1 MKNIQK
7 LFLFF
12 IVFFMAL
19 ILNVSFCNAET
30 SAQTYTA
37 DSYDNLVSAIEQA
50 KTGDTVQLTENIE
63 VKSPIKITDKNITI
77 DGATH
82 TISKA
87 SDFALSSNDGSL
99 ITVGPG
105 GIATLTGLTL
115 KGSEKYGVQA
125 YNGGHVILDDVVIKE
140 CKFGGV
146 LVNGGTVEVVNLTLG
161 FNGESRNNGIEIG
174 KGDEVTND
182 PKIVMNGTLTSDQTE
197 NVIYIATNDSLTDFE
212 VENTPDS
219 EYKVLVEGDKVVVVD
234 EQNHILYESNS
245 NPNITIDG
253 NDFVPTVTVTV
264 RVMDKVVTITKQ
276 EGETITKEDVISR
289 IDLSA
294 LGFGDY
300 SIEGFYLDNYYT
312 TPYDFEQNLTQDLT
326 IYTKLTLNEKDDT
339 PKTGVRNYMI
349 IAVSIIAISIVS
361 FVTLRR
367 KDI

>member
-7 LFLFF
+7 IILFF

-115 KGSEKYGVQA
+115 KGSEKYG
-125 YNGGHVILDDVVIKE
+125 
-140 CKFGGV
+140 
-146 LVNGGTVEVVNLTLG
+146 
-161 FNGESRNNGIEIG
+161 
-174 KGDEVTND
+174 
-182 PKIVMNGTLTSDQTE
+182 
-197 NVIYIATNDSLTDFE
+197 
-212 VENTPDS
+212 
-219 EYKVLVEGDKVVVVD
+219 
-234 EQNHILYESNS
+234 
-245 NPNITIDG
+245 
-253 NDFVPTVTVTV
+253 
-264 RVMDKVVTITKQ
+264 
-276 EGETITKEDVISR
+276 
-289 IDLSA
+289 
-294 LGFGDY
+294 
-300 SIEGFYLDNYYT
+300 
-312 TPYDFEQNLTQDLT
+312 
-326 IYTKLTLNEKDDT
+326 
-339 PKTGVRNYMI
+339 
-349 IAVSIIAISIVS
+349 
-361 FVTLRR
+361 
-367 KDI
+367 